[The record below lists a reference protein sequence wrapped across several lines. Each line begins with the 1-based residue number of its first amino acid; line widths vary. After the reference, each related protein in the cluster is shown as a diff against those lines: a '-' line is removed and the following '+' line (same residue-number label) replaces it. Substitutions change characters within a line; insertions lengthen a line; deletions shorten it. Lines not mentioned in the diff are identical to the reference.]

1 MMGTRRAILYLVA
14 IFVLGVVV
22 GLLGERLIERRWG
35 REHESWKE
43 RRAKVVDRFSREL
56 NLTPEQRDQLARIL
70 DETGQ
75 RYQTLHEQVRIQ
87 YNEIRQSG
95 RQRIREILTPE
106 QRTRF
111 EEIVKKLDEERRRY
125 ERRR

>member
-1 MMGTRRAILYLVA
+1 MMGMRRAILYLAA

-22 GLLGERLIERRWG
+22 GALGERLVERRWG
-35 REHESWKE
+35 WEHQSWQE
-43 RRAKVVDRFSREL
+43 RRAHVVDRFTKEL
-56 NLTPEQRDQLARIL
+56 NLTPQQRDQLARIL

-75 RYQTLHEQVRIQ
+75 QYQALHEQVRQQ
-87 YNEIRQSG
+87 YNAIRQSG

-111 EEIVKKLDEERRRY
+111 EEIVKKLDEERRKDG
-125 ERRR
+125 RRR

>member
-1 MMGTRRAILYLVA
+1 MMGTRRAILYLIA

-75 RYQTLHEQVRIQ
+75 RYQTLHEQVRNQ

-111 EEIVKKLDEERRRY
+111 EEIAKKLDEERRRY